1 VPTSSFIIK
10 GSKFISSPKQNGW
23 AIIQLTDSPG
33 EIVDCHFEKKEDVDD
48 DDQVEQRLRWTSR
61 DRAVALRG
69 GLSDVKI
76 ANTTFI
82 NLYHEA
88 GGAAIHYE
96 DAGDNQL
103 LNCTF
108 SENQGM
114 NGGAISVSETKA
126 LRLTGCLFYRNS
138 AVNWKP
144 TPINLIKDQNRYR
157 GGAIY
162 VDNTHSHQIV
172 LL

>member
-1 VPTSSFIIK
+1 M
-10 GSKFISSPKQNGW
+10 
-23 AIIQLTDSPG
+23 
-33 EIVDCHFEKKEDVDD
+33 
-48 DDQVEQRLRWTSR
+48 
-61 DRAVALRG
+61 
-69 GLSDVKI
+69 

-88 GGAAIHYE
+88 GGAAIHYD

-108 SENQGM
+108 SQNRGR
-114 NGGAISVSETKA
+114 NGGAISVFETTA
-126 LRLTGCLFYRNS
+126 LRLTGCHFNGNS
-138 AVNWKP
+138 AANWKP

-162 VDNTHSHQIV
+162 IDNTQAHQIV
-172 LL
+172 RL